1 MIDNKI
7 KTKSTSRCWCK
18 HYLLQGHQ
26 FSLQTSLFATRSL
39 VLSTNLIICSKVVSS
54 LFKPHYLLQGRQFSL
69 QSSLFVTRS
78 LVLSTNLI
86 ICFTSLVLSTNLII
100 CYKVVSS
107 LYNPHYL
114 LQGYQFSL
122 QTSLFVTRSLV
133 FSTNLVICNK
143 SNIVFHIICFCK
155 NIWSIT
161 FLGDQSEVQP
171 GMSAESTEEG
181 MSKDDA
187 SDKTDSAG
195 IYCIMKQ
202 IVQVYIV

>member
-1 MIDNKI
+1 MIMDDTWWVIIIYPCVNVFNLMGRVTEADVGFPTVICYKI
-7 KTKSTSRCWCK
+7 
-18 HYLLQGHQ
+18 
-26 FSLQTSLFATRSL
+26 
-39 VLSTNLIICSKVVSS
+39 VSS
-54 LFKPHYLLQGRQFSL
+54 LYKPHYLLQGRQFSL
-69 QSSLFVTRS
+69 QTSLFVTR
-78 LVLSTNLI
+78 
-86 ICFTSLVLSTNLII
+86 SLVLSTNLII

-107 LYNPHYL
+107 LYKPHYL
-114 LQGYQFSL
+114 LQGHQFSL